1 MKLRAPTSEYLAK
14 AKHLSPEDTERLMA
28 RMRGRFRRRTEDR
41 RLSALEAMA
50 LQLEYEDE
58 ELAEWRQ
65 RMSELR
71 EAQRQHES
79 AAELSQGA
87 GQAQ

>member
-1 MKLRAPTSEYLAK
+1 MKLRAPASEYLAQ
-14 AKHLSPEDTERLMA
+14 AKHLSPDDTERLMA

-71 EAQRQHES
+71 EKQRRQEN
-79 AAELSQGA
+79 AAELSHDA
-87 GQAQ
+87 RRTE